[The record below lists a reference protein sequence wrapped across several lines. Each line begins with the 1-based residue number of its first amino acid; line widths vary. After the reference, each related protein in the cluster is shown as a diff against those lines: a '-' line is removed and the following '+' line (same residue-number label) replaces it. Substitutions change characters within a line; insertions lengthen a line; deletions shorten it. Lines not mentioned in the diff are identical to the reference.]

1 MSSKGLVL
9 VVNAGSSSL
18 KFSVFQNEA
27 ALGLRLAVNGVVE
40 KIGDVQ
46 NSCIKLVTAGDKKS
60 KVSEQTA
67 IPVRA
72 HFTAY
77 APCVER

>member
-18 KFSVFQNEA
+18 KFSLFQNEA
-27 ALGLRLAVNGVVE
+27 SLGLRLAVNGVVE
-40 KIGDVQ
+40 RIGDVQ
-46 NSCIKLVTAGDKKS
+46 NSCINLITAGES
-60 KVSEQTA
+60 TRKVPEQTA

-72 HFTAY
+72 
-77 APCVER
+77 V